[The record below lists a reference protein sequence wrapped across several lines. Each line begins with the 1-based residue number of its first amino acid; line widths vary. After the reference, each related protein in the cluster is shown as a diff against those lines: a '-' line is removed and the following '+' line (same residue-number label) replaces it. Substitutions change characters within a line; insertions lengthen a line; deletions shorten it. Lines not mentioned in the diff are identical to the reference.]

1 MIRTVMNGDQ
11 DPEPDHED
19 PREAPARDAGHGPV
33 MKLFLVL
40 LGLAGLGLGV
50 WLFGRRRKGERP
62 DE

>member
-1 MIRTVMNGDQ
+1 MIGTVMNGDQ
-11 DPEPDHED
+11 DPGSDRED
-19 PREAPARDAGHGPV
+19 RRQPSRRDGGPGPV
-33 MKLFLVL
+33 MKLFVLL